1 MYRKAFS
8 TLVILYTDVNEWKEK
23 AKKLADMYRENFKQ
37 YCDNDAA
44 KALVVFGPQL

>member
-8 TLVILYTDVNEWKEK
+8 TLVILTPMSMNGKKK
-23 AKKLADMYRENFKQ
+23 AKKLAGMYRENFKQ